1 MKKLVILLI
10 LPMVMLFCG
19 CTQNAPSPQN
29 ELTSSRWTAKLEG
42 GAEVELQ
49 FYGEPGDM
57 SADFKITNAG
67 KSVNISGDC
76 LTDGSS
82 FVIFDESISQNFAFD
97 YTPKGNTLDIS
108 YNGSTL
114 TLQKQS

>member
-10 LPMVMLFCG
+10 LPMIMLFCG

-29 ELTSSRWTAKLEG
+29 ELISSRWTAKLEG
-42 GAEVELQ
+42 GAEVELH
-49 FYGEPGDM
+49 FYGEPGDL
-57 SADFKITNAG
+57 SAELKITNAG
-67 KSVNISGDC
+67 KSMNISGDC
-76 LTDGSS
+76 LTDSSS
-82 FVIFDESISQNFAFD
+82 FVIFDETISQNFAFA
-97 YTPKGNTLDIS
+97 YTPKGDTLDIS

>member
-1 MKKLVILLI
+1 MKKLVII
-10 LPMVMLFCG
+10 LVLSAVMLFCG
-19 CTQNAPSPQN
+19 CTNNAPGEQN
-29 ELTSSRWTAKLEG
+29 ELTSSRWSAKLEG
-42 GAEVELQ
+42 GGEITLE
-49 FYGEPGDM
+49 FNGEPDDL
-57 SADFKITNAG
+57 SAAMEITNAG
-67 KSVNISGDC
+67 KTVNISGDC
-76 LTDGSS
+76 LTDNSS